1 MKKILTWALVF
12 VLFVLLCCTG
22 VFAVKEVKRG
32 DELKLKYENSLKAS
46 VSGAIDGMRAL
57 EGDLSKLLITS
68 SRQRELL
75 SAIAIKSAGCAEDLS
90 SLPVVSTC
98 AQNVLK
104 FSNQLSSYC
113 TTVLKKEELP
123 DDFDERIYSFFL
135 TVGSINTQLAQ
146 LENSIESGDISLS
159 EVNGAEQVSNGVFGS
174 ITEEITEYPAVIFD
188 GPFSDGQ
195 EATAPKKDREEVT
208 PEDASIFVKHLNL
221 NGEYKGEINGVLP
234 CYLFEGENFQAQVTK
249 KGGLLLMMISS
260 RETGDRVLSLEE
272 GEEYATEFVQKLG
285 YGNTEVVWRE
295 NYGDI
300 AVYNFV
306 PTVNGTAIYPDIFK
320 VKVALDN
327 GDILSFEGK
336 SYVMCN
342 CEREIGYARISSE
355 EAQENLKQGFEKQS
369 ERLCVISVDR
379 EEFLAWEFYGTY
391 KDMKYAV
398 YFDAQE
404 GRELV
409 SFRIIS
415 SESGESAI

>member
-1 MKKILTWALVF
+1 MKKILTWVT
-12 VLFVLLCCTG
+12 VLTLFALLCCTG
-22 VFAVKEVKRG
+22 VFAFKEATRAG
-32 DELKLKYENSLKAS
+32 EMEQKYENALKAS
-46 VSGAIDGMRAL
+46 LKGATDGMKAL

-68 SRQRELL
+68 NRQREFL

-90 SLPVVSTC
+90 SLPVVTTC

-123 DDFDERIYSFFL
+123 EDFDEQIYSFFV
-135 TVGSINTQLAQ
+135 TGREINLQLAQ
-146 LENSIESGDISLS
+146 LENSIEAGDISLTS
-159 EVNGAEQVSNGVFGS
+159 VNGQESVSDGIFGS

-195 EATAPKKDREEVT
+195 EATTPKQNREEIT
-208 PEDASIFVKHLNL
+208 AEDASIFIQRLNL
-221 NGEYKGEINGVLP
+221 SGEYTGEINGVIP

-249 KGGLLLMMISS
+249 KGGLLLMMLSS
-260 RETGDRVLSLEE
+260 RETLDRVLSVEE
-272 GEEYATEFVQKLG
+272 GEEYAKKFVQKLG
-285 YGNTEVVWRE
+285 YGETEVVWRE
-295 NYGDI
+295 NYGDT
-300 AVYNFV
+300 AVYNFT
-306 PTVNGTAIYPDIFK
+306 PTVHGTVIYPDIFK

-342 CEREIGYARISSE
+342 TEREVGYARLSKDDV
-355 EAQENLKQGFEKQS
+355 QVNLKDGFITES
-369 ERLCVISVDR
+369 DRLCVISVGR

-391 KDMKYAV
+391 RDMKYAV

-404 GRELV
+404 GKELV
-409 SFRIIS
+409 SFRIIT